1 MKGDAAS
8 PHGHTPGPER
18 TGPGRDAPRLLLRL
32 PRRLLAVVRGRR
44 RREPARNRPAWL
56 GRPLTARG
64 LPMLALLLAALTLPS
79 SLPTGLASGAATG
92 EAARALGLSLEE
104 WNRLQEQAW
113 QRGRQAAAE
122 AAGQ

>member
-1 MKGDAAS
+1 
-8 PHGHTPGPER
+8 
-18 TGPGRDAPRLLLRL
+18 
-32 PRRLLAVVRGRR
+32 
-44 RREPARNRPAWL
+44 
-56 GRPLTARG
+56 
-64 LPMLALLLAALTLPS
+64 MLALLLAALTLPS
-79 SLPTGLASGAATG
+79 SLPAGQASGLDSGAAAD

>member
-8 PHGHTPGPER
+8 PGGHTPGPEP
-18 TGPGRDAPRLLLRL
+18 TGPGWDGPRLLVRL
-32 PRRLLAVVRGRR
+32 PRRLLAVVRRRR
-44 RREPARNRPAWL
+44 RREPARCRPAWL

-64 LPMLALLLAALTLPS
+64 LPMLALLLVALTLPS
-79 SLPTGLASGAATG
+79 SLPAGLAGGASD

-113 QRGRQAAAE
+113 QRGRRAAAG
-122 AAGQ
+122 AAGQQ